1 MCVFDAVL
9 HCDHNEVPN
18 FHMSW
23 KLKES
28 RSAPLH
34 CRIFLFSLCR
44 KVQWF
49 LSSDQTTL
57 HSAVLILLPEAA
69 VLWRFFI
76 LFFKH
81 LFRNVSD
88 PSSGRL
94 KKYISKRWSKPGRL
108 CAQVKLISN
117 ADLNV
122 DLKKKKR
129 IQALHFKKLNLL
141 FTGQKRF
148 FVLCR
153 DMWQVLFPV

>member
-1 MCVFDAVL
+1 MFLFQNIFRLVFFCLFVFFLHLIMCVFDAVL

-122 DLKKKKR
+122 DLKKKNASKHY
-129 IQALHFKKLNLL
+129 ILKS
-141 FTGQKRF
+141 
-148 FVLCR
+148 
-153 DMWQVLFPV
+153 

>member
-1 MCVFDAVL
+1 MFLFQKIFRLFFFLFCLFFVFLHLIMCVFNAVL

-34 CRIFLFSLCR
+34 CRLFLFSFHYVEKCSG
-44 KVQWF
+44 F
-49 LSSDQTTL
+49 FPYPSFSSFN
-57 HSAVLILLPEAA
+57 IAA
-69 VLWRFFI
+69 RGCCSVEIFFI
-76 LFFKH
+76 FLFFKH

-122 DLKKKKR
+122 D
-129 IQALHFKKLNLL
+129 
-141 FTGQKRF
+141 
-148 FVLCR
+148 
-153 DMWQVLFPV
+153 